1 MAQRWPS
8 CCRLAWAK
16 ATQDCAHAKIHIHI
30 YAFVNIASAYAFE
43 MRFCA
48 SALLCSQGM
57 RPVRFQLH
65 KQTNTH
71 KYIYIYIC
79 MHGMHY
85 VRLGSRTF
93 GCLSGK
99 PFIMPQNT
107 LTRFAV
113 AHGFTFVAAL
123 IFPVRL
129 GLSNCPMHIKE
140 LAGF

>member
-43 MRFCA
+43 LRFCA

-65 KQTNTH
+65 KQTNIYMYAWNALCPSWQSYIRLLKWQAIYHATKYLNAFRCGTRVHICCCTH
-71 KYIYIYIC
+71 ISSSSWIEQ
-79 MHGMHY
+79 
-85 VRLGSRTF
+85 
-93 GCLSGK
+93 LSH
-99 PFIMPQNT
+99 
-107 LTRFAV
+107 AY
-113 AHGFTFVAAL
+113 
-123 IFPVRL
+123 
-129 GLSNCPMHIKE
+129 
-140 LAGF
+140 

>member
-1 MAQRWPS
+1 
-8 CCRLAWAK
+8 
-16 ATQDCAHAKIHIHI
+16 
-30 YAFVNIASAYAFE
+30 
-43 MRFCA
+43 
-48 SALLCSQGM
+48 
-57 RPVRFQLH
+57 
-65 KQTNTH
+65 
-71 KYIYIYIC
+71 